1 MRILLGLLP
10 FLLLSTT
17 PALGGARIHFD
28 LNRATALLEAE
39 MVYFG
44 DIREEELLSATR
56 IIAKQWQGE
65 PTRPGDTSLLPLYL
79 VFKGQLRISTRITAR
94 FLPDLE
100 TAKIEASRNR
110 DPHRNYFRVLPGPT
124 RTFPSSVT
132 REAINSG
139 FFLYSDSLGSSTTAP
154 HEFGHT
160 LGLDHIRAVRGL
172 PGPPPIMLDRGSV
185 PNDPAYSYEPNVPL
199 SPVNPVFRRVTQT
212 DLNAIDLRGAIEY
225 REDDPARYSSK
236 SLAKIVY
243 TNSGRTEGF
252 IDLGFW
258 TLITPENPL
267 FSARP

>member
-1 MRILLGLLP
+1 MGRQGVPTLMKFLESGDPGTQGISIDVLGR
-10 FLLLSTT
+10 
-17 PALGGARIHFD
+17 LGD
-28 LNRATALLEAE
+28 
-39 MVYFG
+39 
-44 DIREEELLSATR
+44 
-56 IIAKQWQGE
+56 
-65 PTRPGDTSLLPLYL
+65 
-79 VFKGQLRISTRITAR
+79 
-94 FLPDLE
+94 
-100 TAKIEASRNR
+100 
-110 DPHRNYFRVLPGPT
+110 
-124 RTFPSSVT
+124 
-132 REAINSG
+132 
-139 FFLYSDSLGSSTTAP
+139 
-154 HEFGHT
+154 
-160 LGLDHIRAVRGL
+160 IRAVRGL